1 MQHASW
7 LDVLPDDLRE
17 GIFRMVHL
25 VAYNSVVRDIDEL
38 VDHEYYPEFGVS
50 ELIITSRHPVLK
62 RRFEQVQGLSVNY
75 SMVYPSR
82 LLEVWNWTDL
92 QFDQKSTHEQKRYL
106 A

>member
-1 MQHASW
+1 MQYTSW
-7 LDVLPDDLRE
+7 LDVLPDELRE
-17 GIFRMVHL
+17 DIFRIVHR
-25 VAYNSVVRDIDEL
+25 VAYRSVVRDIDEL

-50 ELIITSRHPVLK
+50 ELIITSRHPVIK
-62 RRFEQVQGLSVNY
+62 RRFDHGISVNY

-92 QFDQKSTHEQKRYL
+92 QFDKNTTHEQKTYL